1 MSTVQLSLR
10 APAAIILLVTT
21 LLAGCQTTHETL
33 IAQGYP
39 PAYADGYDDGC
50 GSGRQAAGAIAGE
63 FRKNVP
69 RYLDDPKYAQ
79 GWNDGFQQCQAMR
92 LSQERQQY
100 EEQRHSDRDRDWE
113 QEKDRALGRA
123 LREN

>member
-1 MSTVQLSLR
+1 MAHR
-10 APAAIILLVTT
+10 AALVLLCAALLV
-21 LLAGCQTTHETL
+21 GCETTHEAL

-50 GSGRQAAGAIAGE
+50 GSGRQAAGAISGE

-69 RYLDDPKYAQ
+69 RYLDEAKYAL

-92 LSQERQQY
+92 VSQERQQY
-100 EEQRHSDRDRDWE
+100 EEQRNSDRDRDWE
-113 QEKDRALGRA
+113 QQKDRALSRA
-123 LREN
+123 LRGN

>member
-1 MSTVQLSLR
+1 MAHR
-10 APAAIILLVTT
+10 ATLILFCAA
-21 LLAGCQTTHETL
+21 LLAGCETTHESL

-50 GSGRQAAGAIAGE
+50 GSGRQAAGAIGGE

-69 RYLDDPKYAQ
+69 RYLDEPRYAL

-92 LSQERQQY
+92 VSQERQQY
-100 EEQRHSDRDRDWE
+100 EEQRNSDRDRDWE
-113 QEKDRALGRA
+113 QEKDRALSRA
-123 LREN
+123 LRAN